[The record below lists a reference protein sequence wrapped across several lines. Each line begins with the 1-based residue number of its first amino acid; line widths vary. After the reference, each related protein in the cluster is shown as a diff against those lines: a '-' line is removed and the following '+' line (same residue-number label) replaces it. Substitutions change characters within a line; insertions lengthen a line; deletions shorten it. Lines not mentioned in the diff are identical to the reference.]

1 MTGNARILFAVVFC
15 CCVLTNCTQRAETSN
30 AATSPMWA
38 LQVVALAP
46 TAGADADL
54 WLLLH
59 NRSST
64 ASRLVCTRGWS
75 FHLGI
80 EESIR
85 PGGIGRCEDA
95 ENYLLVPPGAVV
107 TTRVAPTSSTS
118 ELVQKMQG
126 MSLMFVERRIGTVAQ
141 EATHAS
147 WKGTYSDAQTEGT
160 RLLKLD
166 QSTPQGAQ

>member
-1 MTGNARILFAVVFC
+1 MTRNARILFAVVSC
-15 CCVLTNCTQRAETSN
+15 CCVLTNCTHRAETSN

-38 LQVVALAP
+38 LQVAAIVP
-46 TAGADADL
+46 TTGAEADL
-54 WLLLH
+54 WLVLH

-64 ASRLVCTRGWS
+64 ASRLVCARGWS

-107 TTRVAPTSSTS
+107 TTRVAPSASTS

-141 EATHAS
+141 EIAHAS
-147 WKGTYSDAQTEGT
+147 WKGTYSDAQAEGA
-160 RLLKLD
+160 RLQKLD
-166 QSTPQGAQ
+166 QSTPQDAQ